1 LFELISGDATPGGL
15 KGYHA
20 VFAEAEFTERTH
32 QLSRRFD
39 ELRGRSPADPLVA
52 EIAEQA
58 AELGQEVSRL
68 LPEEVRN
75 APIGGSR
82 QRDFLRAAAAGLD
95 PAQAR
100 CFELLLSLLRERWG
114 SGDPETPPW

>member
-1 LFELISGDATPGGL
+1 LFELVSGDATPGEL

-20 VFAEAEFTERTH
+20 VFAEAEFTERTYE
-32 QLSRRFD
+32 LSRRFD
-39 ELRGRSPADPLVA
+39 ELRGRSPADPLVT

-58 AELGQEVSRL
+58 ADLGHDVSRL
-68 LPEEVRN
+68 LPDDVRN

-100 CFELLLSLLRERWG
+100 CFELLLIRLRERWG
-114 SGDPETPPW
+114 TGNPEAPPW